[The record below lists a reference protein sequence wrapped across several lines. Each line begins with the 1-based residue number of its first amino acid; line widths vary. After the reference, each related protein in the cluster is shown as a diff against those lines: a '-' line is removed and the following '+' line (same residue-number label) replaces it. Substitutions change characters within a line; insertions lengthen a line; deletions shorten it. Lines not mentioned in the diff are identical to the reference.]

1 MIKLIVSDVDGTL
14 VPDGSPDM
22 DPEVF
27 EVILKLREKGMQFV
41 VASGR
46 PWNSVEQA
54 FDPVK
59 KKIFYVANNG
69 AYVGCHG
76 RCLYA
81 YPIEKELVRRI
92 IRKVRM
98 HPELEVVYA
107 GINGDYLETEN
118 EGLCEWLANG
128 YKFNV
133 MRVKNLLELEE
144 PCVKV
149 SIYKKEGIEEA
160 TRDIYQEFHEEV
172 KMACAGDMW
181 MDCMA
186 KGVNKGRA
194 VRTIQESLGIKKEET
209 MAFGDQ
215 LNDLEMLDQAYYS
228 FAVANAREEVRR
240 AARFQADSN
249 VRGGVLKI
257 LKGLL

>member
-14 VPDGSPDM
+14 VPDGSPDL

-27 EVILKLREKGMQFV
+27 DIILKLREKGMQFV

-46 PWNSVEQA
+46 PWASVESA
-54 FDPVK
+54 FEPVK

-81 YPIEKELVRRI
+81 YTMERELAHRI

-98 HPELEVVYA
+98 HPELEMVYA
-107 GINGDYLETEN
+107 GVNGDYLDSKDDT
-118 EGLCEWLANG
+118 LCDWLTNG

-133 MRVKNLLELEE
+133 IRVKDVLELEE
-144 PCVKV
+144 PCVKI
-149 SIYKKEGIEEA
+149 SIYKKEGIEA
-160 TRDIYQEFHEEV
+160 
-172 KMACAGDMW
+172 
-181 MDCMA
+181 
-186 KGVNKGRA
+186 
-194 VRTIQESLGIKKEET
+194 ET
-209 MAFGDQ
+209 MAIGDQ
-215 LNDLEMLDQAYYS
+215 LNDIEMLNQAYYS
-228 FAVANAREEVRR
+228 FAVANAREEVRK

>member
-14 VPDGSPDM
+14 VPDGSPDL

-27 EVILKLREKGMQFV
+27 DIILKLREKGMQFV

-46 PWNSVEQA
+46 PWASVESA
-54 FDPVK
+54 FEPVK

-81 YPIEKELVRRI
+81 YTMERELAHRI

-98 HPELEVVYA
+98 HPELEMVYA
-107 GINGDYLETEN
+107 GVNGDYLDSKDDT
-118 EGLCEWLANG
+118 LCDWLTNG

-133 MRVKNLLELEE
+133 IRVKDVLELEE
-144 PCVKV
+144 PCVKI
-149 SIYKKEGIEEA
+149 SIYKKEGIEAA
-160 TRDIYQEFHEEV
+160 TRDIYDEFKDQA

-186 KGVNKGRA
+186 KDVNKGKA
-194 VRTIQESLGIKKEET
+194 VRTIRKAWAL
-209 MAFGDQ
+209 
-215 LNDLEMLDQAYYS
+215 
-228 FAVANAREEVRR
+228 RWRR
-240 AARFQADSN
+240 PWPLAISST
-249 VRGGVLKI
+249 I
-257 LKGLL
+257 